1 MISEEKEEEFAHKTR
16 ELLEKFDRKI
26 ETGCECIDARDITRE
41 AAIVCSCVVRRQEDD
56 IDFVDKI
63 LYSDSEITIAV
74 RGMETLSLFWVKFK
88 I

>member
-26 ETGCECIDARDITRE
+26 EVPTGCIDARDFTGE
-41 AAIVCSCVVRRQEDD
+41 AAVVCTWVVTHKKDD

-63 LYSDSEITIAV
+63 LYCDDQVIVGV